1 MPELAL
7 YFQAHQPNRLK
18 PYTFFD
24 IGRDPFYED
33 DELNRDILH
42 RVSDSCYIPANRL
55 FMELADTLGDD
66 FKLTYSLSGVFLE
79 QLEHHRPDVLASFQD
94 LVATGSVELLCETY
108 YHALSFRASGEEFAR
123 QVVKQQET
131 LDRLFGVKPKVF
143 RHTELIYFNEIA
155 AFVEE
160 LGFEGMLGEGVPH
173 LLNGRSPNVLYQ
185 APNVKSMKTMLR
197 NNPLSDDVA
206 FRFADPSWE
215 DYPLTPERYAKWIAH
230 AGGDVVGV
238 FLDYETIGEH
248 IGCDKGVFDFWRG
261 LPAALKKEGVA
272 MTTPSEAIGEFK
284 VAGEY
289 DAHEVTSWADSTKDL
304 SAWKSNAMQA
314 EAKAKI
320 LSLEKA
326 VKSHQN
332 PELLHQWSKMQTS
345 DHYYYMFTKGGPDGA
360 VHDHFSPYPSP
371 YDAYLYFMNALSDLQ
386 VRVGESFD

>member
-33 DELNRDILH
+33 DELNRDVLH
-42 RVSDSCYIPANRL
+42 RVSDNCYIPANRL
-55 FMELADTLGDD
+55 FTELAETHGED

-79 QLEHHRPDVLASFQD
+79 QLKHHRPDVLASFQD
-94 LVATGSVELLCETY
+94 LVATGRVELLCETY
-108 YHALSFRASGEEFAR
+108 YHSLCFRASGEEFAR
-123 QVVKQQET
+123 QVTKQKKTIEE
-131 LDRLFGVKPKVF
+131 LFNITPTVF

-155 AFVEE
+155 AFVED
-160 LGFEGMLGEGVPH
+160 LGFEGMLAEGVPWI
-173 LLNGRSPNVLYQ
+173 LDGRSTNKLYQ
-185 APNVKSMKTMLR
+185 APNVKTMKTMMR
-197 NNPLSDDVA
+197 NNGLSDDVA

-215 DYPLTPERYAKWIAH
+215 GYPLTSDRYAEWVAKSD
-230 AGGDVVGV
+230 GDVVGV
-238 FLDYETIGEH
+238 FIDYETIGEH
-248 IGCDKGVFDFWRG
+248 IGRDKGIFEFWRG

-272 MTTPSEAIGEFK
+272 MTSPGEAVKKFE

-289 DAHEVTSWADSTKDL
+289 DAHEVTSWADSTKDI

-326 VKSHQN
+326 VKSHEN

-345 DHYYYMFTKGGPDGA
+345 DHYYYMFNKGGADGR
-360 VHDHFSPYPSP
+360 VHDLFSPYPSP

-386 VRVGESFD
+386 VRV

>member
-18 PYTFFD
+18 PYSFFD

-42 RVSDSCYIPANRL
+42 RVSDNCYIPANRL
-55 FMELADTLGDD
+55 FTELAESCGDD

-94 LVATGSVELLCETY
+94 LVATGNVDLLCETY
-108 YHALSFRASGEEFAR
+108 YHSLCFRASGEEFAR
-123 QVVKQQET
+123 QVEKHKET
-131 LDRLFGVKPKVF
+131 IERLFNITPTVF
-143 RHTELIYFNEIA
+143 RHTELIYFNELA
-155 AFVEE
+155 AFVEG
-160 LGFEGMLGEGVPH
+160 LGFDGMLAEGVPW
-173 LLNGRSPNVLYQ
+173 LLDGRSPNNLYQ
-185 APNVKSMKTMLR
+185 APNVKAMKTMLR

-206 FRFADPSWE
+206 FRYSDPSW
-215 DYPLTPERYAKWIAH
+215 DGYPLTPQRYAQWIAQ

-248 IGCDKGVFDFWRG
+248 IGRDKGIFEFWRG
-261 LPAALKKEGVA
+261 LPAALKNEGVP
-272 MTTPSEAIGEFK
+272 MTTPGKAIKKFK
-284 VAGEY
+284 SAGEY
-289 DAHEVTSWADSTKDL
+289 DAHEATSWADSTKDI

-326 VKSHQN
+326 VKSHEN

-345 DHYYYMFTKGGPDGA
+345 DHYYYMFNKGGADGQ
-360 VHDHFSPYPSP
+360 VHEQFSPYPSP

-386 VRVGESFD
+386 VRV